1 MTGPT
6 FRPATVED
14 VPALD
19 ALVAR
24 AYRGDAARAGWTHEA
39 DLLGGQRTD
48 AAALIEMVRDPR
60 KVILLA
66 FDDDT
71 LVGCVLVE
79 QQDARSAYLGL
90 LSVEPAR
97 QAGGLGR
104 RLIAAAEAEA
114 VSRFGA
120 ACMKMTV
127 IRQREELIAWYERRG
142 YTRTGETAP
151 FPLDDERFGL
161 PKRRDLEFVV
171 LARPLEPPPGCAGT
185 ADVRA

>member
-1 MTGPT
+1 MTIT
-6 FRPATVED
+6 VRPATIAD
-14 VPALD
+14 VPAVH
-19 ALVAR
+19 ALVTR

-39 DLLGGQRTD
+39 DLLDGQRTD
-48 AAALIEMVRDPR
+48 VEALTGMVQHPR

-66 FDDDT
+66 HDDDT

-79 QQDARSAYLGL
+79 QQDERSAYLGM

-104 RLIAAAEAEA
+104 HLIAAAEAEA
-114 VSRFGA
+114 VARFGA
-120 ACMKMTV
+120 VRMKMTV
-127 IRQREELIAWYERRG
+127 IRQRTDLIPWYERRG
-142 YTRTGETAP
+142 YTLTGETEP

-171 LARPLEPPPGCAGT
+171 LAKSL
-185 ADVRA
+185 V